1 MLAGIRGRGAMPQ
14 PSVVA
19 PHKKG
24 SASGTS
30 GAYTKLNLIGKGSFG
45 AVYQVRHTQKGG
57 ETLVLK
63 EVQTKG
69 LASSEIRATKQEI
82 SVLKRVKHPH
92 IIGYVNTF
100 EENGVVSIV
109 MERSAPGPLMRSGN
123 RRRALG
129 SPRRRS
135 DATPRS
141 WAVRSSTS
149 TATSTCCTAT

>member
-100 EENGVVSIV
+100 EENGVVSEGQV
-109 MERSAPGPLMRSGN
+109 GEVLEL
-123 RRRALG
+123 LG
-129 SPRRRS
+129 SGEQVEVVLEGLGELLREDRKS
-135 DATPRS
+135 
-141 WAVRSSTS
+141 
-149 TATSTCCTAT
+149 

>member
-24 SASGTS
+24 SASGSS

-100 EENGVVSIV
+100 EENGVVSEGQV
-109 MERSAPGPLMRSGN
+109 GEVLEL
-123 RRRALG
+123 LG
-129 SPRRRS
+129 SGEQVEVVLEGLGELLREDRKS
-135 DATPRS
+135 
-141 WAVRSSTS
+141 
-149 TATSTCCTAT
+149 